1 MRNASLYNHPSPV
14 GNGWKLDN
22 WLCRPIKYLNSALHV
37 NLTNLA
43 NDSSNYIDSVDIM
56 NGCIAL
62 ENDTNENYVDEN
74 NSEAESDEDISA
86 ESDNSDSDSDSDEGK
101 VIMLPIMLIIEWL

>member
-1 MRNASLYNHPSPV
+1 
-14 GNGWKLDN
+14 
-22 WLCRPIKYLNSALHV
+22 
-37 NLTNLA
+37 
-43 NDSSNYIDSVDIM
+43 M

-86 ESDNSDSDSDSDEGK
+86 ESDNSDSDSDSDEGN
-101 VIMLPIMLIIEWL
+101 VIMLPIMLIIE

>member
-1 MRNASLYNHPSPV
+1 
-14 GNGWKLDN
+14 
-22 WLCRPIKYLNSALHV
+22 
-37 NLTNLA
+37 
-43 NDSSNYIDSVDIM
+43 M

-62 ENDTNENYVDEN
+62 DNDTNENYVDEN

-101 VIMLPIMLIIEWL
+101 VIMLPIMLIIEWS